1 MSNDTKRTL
10 ILSRS
15 YLRSPEEVFDAWIKP
30 DLARKWLFAT
40 PTGKLTRVELD
51 ARAHGKWKITRVD
64 GDEIDHVGEYLV
76 VDRPVR
82 LEFTFGVPRYSDELT
97 VVKITIV
104 PTISGCHLTLTHQ
117 GVLAE
122 WADQTKTGW
131 DSLLNDLA
139 QL

>member
-40 PTGKLTRVELD
+40 PTGKLTR
-51 ARAHGKWKITRVD
+51 